1 VKRVIDVTNPPPAF
15 VNTWGDGLYVVFE
28 GVVAGADF
36 ALRLVDR
43 VKTVDWS
50 GLGMPADTTVRIG
63 IHAGPVYQRMDPIIG
78 RENVFGSQVNRAA
91 RIEPVTTPGCAFA
104 SEQFS
109 AALAAEPGHPFTSE
123 YVGIEELAKGY
134 DRCPLYLLGRR

>member
-1 VKRVIDVTNPPPAF
+1 
-15 VNTWGDGLYVVFE
+15 
-28 GVVAGADF
+28 
-36 ALRLVDR
+36 
-43 VKTVDWS
+43 
-50 GLGMPADTTVRIG
+50 
-63 IHAGPVYQRMDPIIG
+63 MDPIIG

-109 AALAAEPGHPFTSE
+109 AMLAAEDGHIFTTE